1 MDISISF
8 RHIDVDDGIKAYI
21 EEKMARLQ
29 KYVEPLLDI
38 HVVLSLERKY
48 RYRVDV
54 MFTVNGV
61 VINAHE
67 TMDDPRAAVDTI
79 LDKLERRLTKYRDKL
94 KKYRE
99 AKTKRP
105 GGVPEKEESSII
117 ITKTM
122 DAKPMDPEE
131 AVMQLRASGD
141 QFMIFRERERDNV
154 CIVYKRRDG
163 KYSLIE
169 TTGKK
174 P

>member
-8 RHIDVDDGIKAYI
+8 RHIDADEEIKTYI
-21 EEKMARLQ
+21 EEKMIRLQ
-29 KYVEPLLDI
+29 KHVETPLDI

-48 RYRVDV
+48 RYRIDV

-67 TMDDPRAAVDTI
+67 TMDDPRAAIDTI
-79 LDKLERRLTKYRDKL
+79 LDKLEGRLTKYRDKL

-99 AKTKRP
+99 VKTKRTAAQQ
-105 GGVPEKEESSII
+105 EKEESSII

-141 QFMIFRERERDNV
+141 HFMIFRERERDNV

-169 TTGKK
+169 TMGKK